1 MKTTALIN
9 DYFRLFIKRESRV
22 VIGKKGSNLWILSVL
37 LVFTFFAIAFS
48 NASLKYLSYKMNDP
62 FINWVNIQNNFGEE
76 DIDGLL
82 YALSSEEIQE
92 TYHFH
97 NYGMDYKDYYLF
109 FGADH
114 SQVYYPGCL
123 FFESFVGNPL
133 LEAILAEDNIIGD
146 YGLPAD
152 AMTDDEQAGIIITE
166 KQMIK
171 MGYHKPYPAFVY
183 LCRYSEGADTLG
195 FSLFQGDFGYVP
207 IPIIAIVEKLPMNA
221 DIIAS
226 KYLYAQNRNDYT
238 YPFNINNAQ
247 YAASLIYFVPCD
259 VNISV
264 FETFISQLTEDTCHI
279 DVPYLPCLT
288 TYKDGSYLSVEG
300 EKEALSWETTTIW
313 NNAIM
318 SKFEDQGVVRIYDYD
333 FRDYKVSQ
341 GQFISVQFDNLK
353 RVKQFGEHIEQ
364 YKVSIE
370 LSQINAKENFNAV
383 SVLAQI
389 LTWLIVLFAIV
400 CIVLFVVNL
409 LQTHFQK
416 IKKNMGTFKAFGMS
430 NKELVSV
437 YMVIMLAIVVSAIG
451 VSLLVVLLTQG
462 SLDLAGILRE
472 GKHPY
477 LQVFNWVMAIAAIII
492 ILSTSITVY
501 IVMKRQ
507 LSSTPGNLIND
518 R

>member
-1 MKTTALIN
+1 MKNQVVIS

-82 YALSSEEIQE
+82 DALSDTQIQDQ
-92 TYHFH
+92 YHFH
-97 NYGMDYKDYYLF
+97 NFGMDYKDYYLF
-109 FGADH
+109 FGADQ

-133 LEAILAEDNIIGD
+133 LEAILAEENIVGEN
-146 YGLPAD
+146 GLSAD
-152 AMTDDEQAGIIITE
+152 ALMDDEQAGIIITE

-171 MGYHKPYPAFVY
+171 MGYHKPYPAYVH
-183 LCRYSEGADTLG
+183 LCRYSADADTLG
-195 FSLFQGDFGYVP
+195 FQLYQGEFGYVP
-207 IPIIAIVEKLPMNA
+207 LPIIAIVEKLPMNV

-226 KYLYAQNRNDYT
+226 KFLYAQNRNDYT

-247 YAASLIYFVPCD
+247 YATSLIYFVPSEVD
-259 VNISV
+259 LNS
-264 FETFISQLTEDTCHI
+264 FESFISQLSNDTCLI
-279 DVPYLPCLT
+279 DEPYLPSLT
-288 TYKDGSYLSVEG
+288 TYKAGSYISIEG
-300 EKEALSWETTTIW
+300 ESDPLHWEITSAW
-313 NNAIM
+313 NAEIM
-318 SKFEDQGVVRIYDYD
+318 ARYGKDGVVRVYDYD
-333 FRDYKVSQ
+333 FRDYRVSQ
-341 GQFISVQFDNLK
+341 GQFISVQFDDLK
-353 RVKQFGEHIEQ
+353 RVKQFGENIEQ

-430 NKELVSV
+430 NDEMIAV
-437 YMVIMLAIVVSAIG
+437 YTVIILAIVLSATI
-451 VSLLVVLLTQG
+451 VSLVIVLLTQG
-462 SLDLAGILRE
+462 SLELAGVLRE
-472 GKHPY
+472 CKHPY
-477 LQVFNWVMAIAAIII
+477 LQVLNWATLVASIII
-492 ILSTSITVY
+492 ILASSFTVY
-501 IVMKRQ
+501 GVMKRQ